1 VQLVTK
7 VRKNMKNKLLL
18 LFRKFL
24 LRKPLIIE
32 TANDLLKD
40 ISQIEH
46 FRHHS
51 PFNFISKLKRTLPVS
66 HCRMIDTA

>member
-1 VQLVTK
+1 
-7 VRKNMKNKLLL
+7 MKNKLLP
-18 LFRKFL
+18 LFGKFL
-24 LRKPLIIE
+24 LRKPSMIE
-32 TANDLLKD
+32 TANDLLKN

-51 PFNFISKLKRTLPVS
+51 PFNSISKLKPILPVS